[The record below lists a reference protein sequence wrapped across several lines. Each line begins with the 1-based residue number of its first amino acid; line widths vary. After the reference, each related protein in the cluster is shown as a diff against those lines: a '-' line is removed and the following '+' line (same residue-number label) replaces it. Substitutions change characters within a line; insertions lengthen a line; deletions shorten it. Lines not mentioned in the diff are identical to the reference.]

1 MNYSLLNE
9 NNCKIYTRWTLLN
22 KFRPLTSMYEC
33 TRFSSKRLNFI
44 KEIMFR
50 GLYLSVRADV
60 IVSLAERIGKNA
72 DSEQIYFQLRLFN
85 SLE

>member
-1 MNYSLLNE
+1 MNCSLLNE

-33 TRFSSKRLNFI
+33 TRLSSKRLNFI
-44 KEIMFR
+44 KEIIFC
-50 GLYLSVRADV
+50 GILSVRVNV

-72 DSEQIYFQLRLFN
+72 DSEQI
-85 SLE
+85 

>member
-1 MNYSLLNE
+1 MNCSLLNE

-33 TRFSSKRLNFI
+33 TRLSSKRLNFI

-50 GLYLSVRADV
+50 GILSVRVNV